1 MRNLGARLGFEK
13 IIIKNGLFIAFF
25 ISNQMSPYFKS
36 PVFTKVLERI
46 TKNENIFTLKQSEG
60 KLKIVARGVDTM
72 QKAYGILSK
81 LQ

>member
-1 MRNLGARLGFEK
+1 
-13 IIIKNGLFIAFF
+13 
-25 ISNQMSPYFKS
+25 MSPYFKS